1 MGMDMKEKVR
11 EYYGETLKTQD
22 DLKTDACCSP
32 AAVPPHI
39 RRALAKVHEE
49 VQAKYYGCGL
59 DIPLELEGLSVL
71 DLGSGS
77 GRDCYVLS
85 QLVGPAGRVVG
96 VDMTEE
102 QLAVARR
109 HLDSQARMFGY
120 ARSNVEFIKGDIER
134 LREAGLADAS
144 FDLVVSN
151 CVVNLAQDKEAVLRE
166 VRRVLKAGG
175 EFYFSDVYA
184 DRRVPARLRED
195 PVFYG
200 ECLGGALYWNDFL
213 QAAKKAGFAD
223 PRLVES
229 RPLALSNDEMKAK
242 AGPIRFFSAT
252 YRLFAI
258 PELESACED
267 YGQAAVYKGTLA
279 ESPGFF
285 DLDGHHRFL
294 AGKVRE
300 VCGNTYL
307 MIEKSRFK
315 RHFDLLG
322 SWESHHGIFQ
332 GCGVELPFQETG
344 EGTVGS
350 GCC

>member
-134 LREAGLADAS
+134 LR
-144 FDLVVSN
+144 
-151 CVVNLAQDKEAVLRE
+151 
-166 VRRVLKAGG
+166 
-175 EFYFSDVYA
+175 
-184 DRRVPARLRED
+184 
-195 PVFYG
+195 
-200 ECLGGALYWNDFL
+200 
-213 QAAKKAGFAD
+213 
-223 PRLVES
+223 
-229 RPLALSNDEMKAK
+229 
-242 AGPIRFFSAT
+242 
-252 YRLFAI
+252 
-258 PELESACED
+258 
-267 YGQAAVYKGTLA
+267 
-279 ESPGFF
+279 
-285 DLDGHHRFL
+285 
-294 AGKVRE
+294 
-300 VCGNTYL
+300 
-307 MIEKSRFK
+307 
-315 RHFDLLG
+315 
-322 SWESHHGIFQ
+322 
-332 GCGVELPFQETG
+332 
-344 EGTVGS
+344 
-350 GCC
+350 